1 MPALNP
7 PHIFSD
13 LWQHRHLLGMLV
25 RRDVLLKYRGS
36 MLGIGW
42 SFLHPLLLL
51 LIFSLVTSSV
61 LGGRW
66 PGAVQGGHAIP
77 LAIYCGLVIF
87 TPFSEIL
94 SGAPRLLQSYASY
107 VKKIVFPTHVLP
119 LMMVLSAT
127 LHATINL
134 LLLLIA
140 LALFSQWHATLLLLP
155 LVLLPAFLLACGIAW
170 MLAAAGVFVRDLAQ
184 VMPVFTQ
191 VLLFLSPVFYP
202 AEVIPPRWQWLYQLN
217 PLTATI
223 ENLRRVALH
232 GHLPDWKI
240 WTVTLIV
247 GLSTVLLGYVL
258 FRHGQEEF
266 ADVL

>member
-1 MPALNP
+1 MKALDP
-7 PHIFSD
+7 LHLFSD
-13 LWQHRHLLGMLV
+13 IWQQRHLLGMLV

-36 MLGIGW
+36 ILGIGW

-51 LIFSLVTSSV
+51 VIFSLVAGSV
-61 LGGRW
+61 FGGRW
-66 PGAVQGGHAIP
+66 PGTAQEGAAIP

-107 VKKIVFPTHVLP
+107 VKKIVFPTQLLP
-119 LMMVLSAT
+119 LMMAFSAT

-134 LLLLIA
+134 VLLLA
-140 LALFSQWHATLLLLP
+140 AVALFSQWNATLLLLP

-170 MLAAAGVFVRDLAQ
+170 LLAATGAFVRDLVH

-191 VLLFLSPVFYP
+191 ILLFLSPVFYP
-202 AEVIPPRWQWLYQLN
+202 AGVIPARWQWLYQLN
-217 PLTATI
+217 PLTAI
-223 ENLRRVALH
+223 IGNLRRITLY
-232 GHLPDWKI
+232 GQTPDWKT
-240 WTVTLIV
+240 WTITMVV
-247 GLSTVLLGYVL
+247 GVSATLLGYAM
-258 FRHGQEEF
+258 FQHGREEF